1 MQIYGLQKASSCVLS
16 LDTKSRIS
24 NDAMREQ
31 VLEGASQ
38 AGLTAAG
45 DGSGLQALS
54 EVLEGI
60 LALDAKA
67 ATPGQAS
74 QLKP

>member
-1 MQIYGLQKASSCVLS
+1 MLS
-16 LDTKSRIS
+16 LDTERRIS
-24 NDAMREQ
+24 FDALLEQ

-38 AGLTAAG
+38 AGLTATG

-74 QLKP
+74 QVKP